1 MKEITSIPTKSVQDL
16 EISDDMHSTV
26 ETGYM
31 ESPRCFYYCEF
42 SYEGKSCEGVI
53 EAVRVRVEDWDY
65 SHVVWEGDTVRYVS
79 VHRSFEDVGEFIREI
94 HQ

>member
-65 SHVVWEGDTVRYVS
+65 SHVEWEGDTVRYVS

>member
-1 MKEITSIPTKSVQDL
+1 MKEITSIPTKSVQNL

-42 SYEGKSCEGVI
+42 SHEGKSCEGVI
-53 EAVRVRVEDWDY
+53 EAVRVRVEDGDY
-65 SHVVWEGDTVRYVS
+65 SHVEWEGDTVRYVS

>member
-1 MKEITSIPTKSVQDL
+1 MKEITSIPTKSVQNL

-42 SYEGKSCEGVI
+42 SYEGKFCEGVI

-65 SHVVWEGDTVRYVS
+65 SHVEWEGDTVRYVS
-79 VHRSFEDVGEFIREI
+79 VHRSFEDVGESIREI

>member
-1 MKEITSIPTKSVQDL
+1 MKEITSIPTKSVQNL

>member
-1 MKEITSIPTKSVQDL
+1 MKEITSIPTKSVQNL

-42 SYEGKSCEGVI
+42 SYEGKFCEGVI

>member
-42 SYEGKSCEGVI
+42 SYEGKFCEGVI

>member
-65 SHVVWEGDTVRYVS
+65 SHVVWEGDTVHYVS

>member
-1 MKEITSIPTKSVQDL
+1 MKEITSIPTKSVQNL

-53 EAVRVRVEDWDY
+53 EAVRVRVEDGDY
-65 SHVVWEGDTVRYVS
+65 SHVEWEGDTVRYVS

>member
-1 MKEITSIPTKSVQDL
+1 MKEITSIPTKSVQNL
-16 EISDDMHSTV
+16 EISDDMHSAV

-31 ESPRCFYYCEF
+31 ESPRYFYYCEF
-42 SYEGKSCEGVI
+42 SHEGKSCEGVI
-53 EAVRVRVEDWDY
+53 EAVRVRVEDGDY
-65 SHVVWEGDTVRYVS
+65 SHVEWEGDTVRYVS